1 MKNMQNFQGFHAEC
15 FGCIDKKNSVLCV
28 LSCMTKMQNVR
39 GFYSEENSVLCII
52 VCLKKHDKFGGLSCM
67 TNMQNFHGTDD

>member
-1 MKNMQNFQGFHAEC
+1 MTNMQN
-15 FGCIDKKNSVLCV
+15 VL
-28 LSCMTKMQNVR
+28 

-52 VCLKKHDKFGGLSCM
+52 VCVKKHDEFGGLSCM